1 MITENEIKETL
12 RHKTTAPQSLL
23 LQIVGT
29 FSRKKQIMVISLTSV
44 LFTKRRMTITFHIS

>member
-12 RHKTTAPQSLL
+12 KHKTTAPQSLL
-23 LQIVGT
+23 LQIAGT
-29 FSRKKQIMVISLTSV
+29 FSRKTNYGNFLTSV